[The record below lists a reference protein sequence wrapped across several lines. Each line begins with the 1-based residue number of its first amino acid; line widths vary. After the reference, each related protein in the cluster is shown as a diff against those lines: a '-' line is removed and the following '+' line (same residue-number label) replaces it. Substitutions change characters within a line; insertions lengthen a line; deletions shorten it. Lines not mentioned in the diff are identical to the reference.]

1 MVKITKLVD
10 LEMIPNLKI
19 VPHIRNLLEYFLK
32 EYNEY
37 CSDCIDPIGA
47 IFILDCASD
56 WRKYFEMGLSEPI
69 KKESFEWILPI
80 GDINYKIGCINIDTD
95 RSIDI
100 VAESS
105 LFATFCE

>member
-10 LEMIPNLKI
+10 LEKIPDLEI
-19 VPHIRNLLEYFLK
+19 VPHIRKLLEYFLE

-47 IFILDCASD
+47 IFILDCTSD
-56 WRKYFEMGLSEPI
+56 WKRYLEMGLSEPI
-69 KKESFEWILPI
+69 KCESFEWILPI
-80 GDINYKIGCINIDTD
+80 GDTEYRIGCVNIDTD

-100 VAESS
+100 VAKSS